1 MVSHRIIDMTQ
12 AAQTLSQ
19 YDSHLARNYK
29 PMEGFTI
36 AGSYAQYVIDTTGT
50 YKLDGLSCYGAVNF
64 GHKHPRIVEAVLKTL
79 ETPEFFVREVNTGI
93 AKPGFRHGANDGF
106 GGLTAVSRN
115 FRTEAAEKFADR
127 LCEITGYDR
136 MLPSSGGAEAVETAI
151 KAVRRWGCDTKGIP
165 DGTQQI
171 IVAEDC
177 FHGRTTTIISASC
190 DPTAKHG
197 YGPLTPGFLK
207 VPFADA
213 DALEKLLEARAH
225 EIAGFIV
232 EPIQGEGGVIVPPK
246 GYLTKCQEL
255 CKKYNVMFV
264 LDEIQSGMGRTGRN
278 FAYEHELKTRPDG
291 IILAKALSGGM
302 VPLSAFVANDYLLD
316 AITVATHGSTYGGN
330 PMASLI
336 GIAAIDTLIKENMAE
351 KSAELGDVLMT
362 ELQKMDEPS
371 IKDIRGLG
379 FWIGLELESEKKAKE
394 FARLISVEEHV
405 IVKDNRNVVR
415 LSPPFCTS
423 KDEVKM
429 IAQAV
434 QRVAKRI

>member
-1 MVSHRIIDMTQ
+1 MEHAKDIVTG
-12 AAQTLSQ
+12 
-19 YDSHLARNYK
+19 YDSNLARNYK

-36 AGSYAQYVIDTTGT
+36 AGSYAQYVIDTAGT

-79 ETPEFFVREVNTGI
+79 ETPEFFVREVNDGI
-93 AKPGFRHGANDGF
+93 AKPGFCHGANDGF

-115 FRTEAAEKFADR
+115 FKTEAAEKLARR
-127 LCEITGYDR
+127 LCEITGYNR

-151 KAVRRWGCDTKGIP
+151 KAMRRWGCDTKGIP

-207 VPFADA
+207 VPFGDA
-213 DALEKLLEARAH
+213 EALEKLLEARAH
-225 EIAGFIV
+225 EIAGLLL
-232 EPIQGEGGVIVPPK
+232 EPVQGEGGVIVPPK

-255 CKKYNVMFV
+255 CKKHNVMFV
-264 LDEIQSGMGRTGRN
+264 LDEIQSGMGRTGKN

-330 PMASLI
+330 PLASLI
-336 GIAAIDTLIKENMAE
+336 GVAAIDTLINENMAE
-351 KSAELGDVLMT
+351 KSAELGEQMMSELRLLNEKSILDV
-362 ELQKMDEPS
+362 
-371 IKDIRGLG
+371 RGQG
-379 FWIGLELESEKKAKE
+379 FWVGLQFKDEKTAKE

-405 IVKDNRNVVR
+405 IVKDNRDVVR
-415 LSPPFCTS
+415 LSPPFCTT
-423 KDEVKM
+423 KDEVSLITK
-429 IAQAV
+429 AV
-434 QRVAKRI
+434 QRVAQRV

>member
-1 MVSHRIIDMTQ
+1 MTNP
-12 AAQTLSQ
+12 AHMLSG

-29 PMEGFTI
+29 PMDGFTI

-64 GHKHPRIVEAVLKTL
+64 GHKHPKIVQAVLKTL
-79 ETPEFFVREVNTGI
+79 ETPEFFVRDVNTGV
-93 AKPGFRHGANDGF
+93 ARPGVRHGSNDGF

-136 MLPSSGGAEAVETAI
+136 VLPSSGGAEAVETAF
-151 KAVRRWGCDTKGIP
+151 KAARRWGCDVKGIP
-165 DGTQQI
+165 DGKQQI
-171 IVAEDC
+171 IVAKDC
-177 FHGRTTTIISASC
+177 FHGRTTTVISASC
-190 DPTAKHG
+190 DPSAKHG

-207 VPFADA
+207 VPFGDTVE
-213 DALEKLLEARAH
+213 LEKLLKERAA
-225 EIAGFIV
+225 EICALII

-246 GYLTKCQEL
+246 GYLTKCQAL
-255 CKKYNVMFV
+255 CKKHNVLFI

-278 FAYEHELKTRPDG
+278 FAYQHELKEIPDG

-302 VPLSAFVANDYLLD
+302 VPLSAFVAKDYVLD

-336 GIAAIDTLIKENMAE
+336 GTAAIDVLIDEHMSE
-351 KSAELGDVLMT
+351 KSAELGELLLKELRLMDT
-362 ELQKMDEPS
+362 PA

-379 FWIGLELESEKKAKE
+379 FWVGLELKDDKTAKE
-394 FARLISVEEHV
+394 FARQMSVEEHI
-405 IVKDNRNVVR
+405 IVKDNRDVVR
-415 LSPPFCTS
+415 LSPPFCTT
-423 KDEVKM
+423 KEEVLD
-429 IAQAV
+429 IAKAV
-434 QRVAKRI
+434 QRVSKRI